1 MGTVNVETSNAA
13 APAAAPGA
21 NGTAS
26 ETPAEEARRVLAM
39 DKEPGRYGRRKGL
52 PYQLHTWYQRRDGLA
67 FMLFEPARPVGN
79 RPGHWVGEVLLRDRR
94 VVTLEWGEK
103 TTKMPSVRRR
113 MLRRFAPWLAPT
125 LERVVDA
132 VREEL
137 W

>member
-1 MGTVNVETSNAA
+1 MGTVNVETSDNVATTTA
-13 APAAAPGA
+13 SAT
-21 NGTAS
+21 NGRPS